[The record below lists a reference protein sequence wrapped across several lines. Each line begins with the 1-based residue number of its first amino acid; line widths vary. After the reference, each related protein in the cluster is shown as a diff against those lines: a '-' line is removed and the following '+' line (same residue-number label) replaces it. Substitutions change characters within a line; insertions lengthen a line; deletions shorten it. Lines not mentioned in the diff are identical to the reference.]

1 MVLSSIGVASIGTG
15 NKMRL
20 IDVGEYWFSAKSA
33 SVASSMTPPG
43 AMVASAAPGSIRD
56 SRPGALVASTAP
68 GNIRE
73 FSSLSRPG
81 AMVASAAP
89 GSIRDSRPG
98 ALVAS
103 TAPGNIRECSSLS
116 RPGALG
122 TLDFLPFVVV
132 LFEEAPR

>member
-1 MVLSSIGVASIGTG
+1 MVVVFWASQ
-15 NKMRL
+15 L
-20 IDVGEYWFSAKSA
+20 EFSTAFT
-33 SVASSMTPPG
+33 VFLF
-43 AMVASAAPGSIRD
+43 
-56 SRPGALVASTAP
+56 GALVASTAP
-68 GNIRE
+68 GSIRE